1 MTIGGYT
8 LTRIL
13 GSGGM
18 GTVYL
23 AEDKAIGQQI
33 AIKVIRTGDDE
44 GYTEM
49 ITKEQAAERFRQ
61 EARAVASLDHLHIL
75 PLYRYGEEETAYGT
89 QAYMVMQ
96 YRPEGSLLDWQK
108 KRTQNFLAEASESL
122 PPQAPIQLP
131 AGLPTNWPLSIEEV
145 ADYLMQATSALQY
158 AHDHGIIHRDIK
170 PANFLLRFDT
180 NPTTGTRSAFLL
192 LSDFG
197 LYCQRSE
204 IEVLEGL
211 KREG

>member
-1 MTIGGYT
+1 METLVGMTMGGYT

-23 AEDKAIGQQI
+23 AEDKAIGQQV
-33 AIKVIRTGDDE
+33 AIKVIRTGGDDT
-44 GYTEM
+44 YTEM

-108 KRTQNFLAEASESL
+108 KRARNVLAEASLPL
-122 PPQAPIQLP
+122 PPQAPTQLP
-131 AGLPTNWPLSIEEV
+131 PGLPTDWPLGIEE
-145 ADYLMQATSALQY
+145 AAEYLMQAASGYSMLMTVVSYIEISNQQIFYCVLTLIQLLALVAPFYYSQTL
-158 AHDHGIIHRDIK
+158 D
-170 PANFLLRFDT
+170 
-180 NPTTGTRSAFLL
+180 
-192 LSDFG
+192 
-197 LYCQRSE
+197 
-204 IEVLEGL
+204 
-211 KREG
+211 

>member
-1 MTIGGYT
+1 VETLVGINLGGYT

-23 AEDKAIGQQI
+23 AEDKTVGQQV
-33 AIKVIRTGDDE
+33 AIKVVRTSDDE
-44 GYTEM
+44 AYDEM
-49 ITKEQAAERFRQ
+49 LSKSQATDRFRQ

-108 KRTQNFLAEASESL
+108 KRARKVLAEASVTSALQES
-122 PPQAPIQLP
+122 IQLP
-131 AGLPTNWPLSIEEV
+131 PGLPTDWPLSIEEA
-145 ADYLMQATSALQY
+145 ADYLMQAAFALQY
-158 AHDHGIIHRDIK
+158 AHDRGIIHRDIK

-180 NPTTGTRSAFLL
+180 NPTTGTHSAFLL

-197 LYCQRSE
+197 LA
-204 IEVLEGL
+204 
-211 KREG
+211 

>member
-1 MTIGGYT
+1 METLVGMTISGYI

-23 AEDKAIGQQI
+23 AEDKAIGQQV

-44 GYTEM
+44 VYAEM

-108 KRTQNFLAEASESL
+108 KRAQNVLAQASGSL
-122 PPQAPIQLP
+122 PPQASNRSLSRLTNQLATEHRRSRRLLD
-131 AGLPTNWPLSIEEV
+131 AG
-145 ADYLMQATSALQY
+145 YLCATVCS
-158 AHDHGIIHRDIK
+158 
-170 PANFLLRFDT
+170 
-180 NPTTGTRSAFLL
+180 
-192 LSDFG
+192 
-197 LYCQRSE
+197 
-204 IEVLEGL
+204 
-211 KREG
+211 